1 MSDTFRDLSSDELKS
16 VMLNFMGQNM
26 GELKKL
32 DNYIV
37 SKNQTLQGVTLDP
50 HKVLNSIA
58 PPAAAP
64 QPPAFNLTP
73 QPVPIPNT
81 PVAVAAAPVAAPTQS
96 DPNQLEFDFDSCPYS
111 KLIFDRLD
119 TIDRRLEK
127 IIEAINN
134 LRTLKK
140 TDQP

>member
-1 MSDTFRDLSSDELKS
+1 MSDTFRDISPDELKS

-26 GELKKL
+26 GDLKQL

-58 PPAAAP
+58 PPNAP
-64 QPPAFNLTP
+64 PPPPAFNLAP
-73 QPVPIPNT
+73 QLAPVPHA
-81 PVAVAAAPVAAPTQS
+81 PVAAAAPVAATIQS
-96 DPNQLEFDFDSCPYS
+96 DPNQLEFDFNNSPYS
-111 KLIFDRLD
+111 RLIFDRLD
-119 TIDRRLEK
+119 AIDRRLEK
-127 IIEAINN
+127 IIETISSKS
-134 LRTLKK
+134 TLKK

>member
-73 QPVPIPNT
+73 QPVRIPNT

>member
-1 MSDTFRDLSSDELKS
+1 MSDTFRDISSDELKS

-26 GELKKL
+26 GDLKQL

-73 QPVPIPNT
+73 QPVPVSNT
-81 PVAVAAAPVAAPTQS
+81 PVATAAVPVATPTQS
-96 DPNQLEFDFDSCPYS
+96 DPNQLEFDFDSSPYS

-119 TIDRRLEK
+119 NIDRRLEK
-127 IIEAINN
+127 IIESINN

>member
-1 MSDTFRDLSSDELKS
+1 MSDTFRDISPDELKS

-26 GELKKL
+26 GDLKQL

-64 QPPAFNLTP
+64 QPSVFNLAP
-73 QPVPIPNT
+73 QPVPVPNT
-81 PVAVAAAPVAAPTQS
+81 PVTAAAAPVATSTQS
-96 DPNQLEFDFDSCPYS
+96 DPNQLEFDFDSSPYS

-119 TIDRRLEK
+119 TIDRRIEK
-127 IIEAINN
+127 VIEAINN
-134 LRTLKK
+134 LRPLKK

>member
-1 MSDTFRDLSSDELKS
+1 MSDTFRDISSDELKS

-26 GELKKL
+26 GDLKQL

-64 QPPAFNLTP
+64 QSPAFNLTP

-81 PVAVAAAPVAAPTQS
+81 PVAVAAAPVAAPVQS
-96 DPNQLEFDFDSCPYS
+96 DSNQLEFDFDSCPYS

-127 IIEAINN
+127 IIETINN

-140 TDQP
+140 TDQS

>member
-1 MSDTFRDLSSDELKS
+1 MSDTFRDISSDELKS

-73 QPVPIPNT
+73 QQAPVLN
-81 PVAVAAAPVAAPTQS
+81 APVAAPAVVPAQG
-96 DPNQLEFDFDSCPYS
+96 DPNQLEFNFDSSPYS

-127 IIEAINN
+127 IIETINN
-134 LRTLKK
+134 ISTLKK

>member
-1 MSDTFRDLSSDELKS
+1 MSDTFRDMSSDELKA

-37 SKNQTLQGVTLDP
+37 NKNQTLQGVTLDP

-58 PPAAAP
+58 PPTPPP
-64 QPPAFNLTP
+64 QAPAFNLSP
-73 QPVPIPNT
+73 QPAPVPHA
-81 PVAVAAAPVAAPTQS
+81 PVTVAAPIEAPTHN
-96 DPNQLEFDFDSCPYS
+96 DPNQLEFDFNSSPYS

-119 TIDRRLEK
+119 TIDRRLER
-127 IIEAINN
+127 IIDTINN
-134 LRTLKK
+134 ISTLKK

>member
-1 MSDTFRDLSSDELKS
+1 MSDTFRDISSDELKS

-26 GELKKL
+26 GDLKQL

-58 PPAAAP
+58 PPTPPP
-64 QPPAFNLTP
+64 QAPAFNLSP
-73 QPVPIPNT
+73 QPVPVSNT
-81 PVAVAAAPVAAPTQS
+81 PVATAAVPVATPTQS
-96 DPNQLEFDFDSCPYS
+96 DPNQLEFDFDSSPYS

-119 TIDRRLEK
+119 NIDRRLEK
-127 IIEAINN
+127 IIESINN